1 MGFHNPVQTQPDA
14 IRCAQAATPL
24 WIKTAK
30 EDGPE
35 IPQPLWRL
43 VGA

>member
-1 MGFHNPVQTQPDA
+1 MGFHNPAQTQPDA
-14 IRCAQAATPL
+14 IRRAEATIRL
-24 WIKTAK
+24 WIKTAE

-43 VGA
+43 VCA